1 MSNILHSWDPGVI
14 IFFCWLSIMVTCF
27 LMSLCVCVSCF
38 LCYEHILHITLGLF
52 HLLDVIAHNL
62 FCKNWGPNQKMFS
75 STENLCFFHLWYK
88 GCSQP
93 YGVKW
98 NHFSSNL
105 NLRFSFPSLW
115 SPESFLI
122 PARIWI
128 FPQVHVAFTLL
139 SIPFQFML
147 VLKWLL

>member
-1 MSNILHSWDPGVI
+1 
-14 IFFCWLSIMVTCF
+14 MVTCF
-27 LMSLCVCVSCF
+27 LMPLCVCCF
-38 LCYEHILHITLGLF
+38 LCYDHILHITLGLF
-52 HLLDVIAHNL
+52 HLLDKLNLIAHNL
-62 FCKNWGPNQKMFS
+62 FYKNWGPNQKIFS
-75 STENLCFFHLWYK
+75 STENLCFYHLWYK

-98 NHFSSNL
+98 NHFSSIL

-115 SPESFLI
+115 GPESFLI

-139 SIPFQFML
+139 SIPFQFTL
-147 VLKWLL
+147 VLKCLL